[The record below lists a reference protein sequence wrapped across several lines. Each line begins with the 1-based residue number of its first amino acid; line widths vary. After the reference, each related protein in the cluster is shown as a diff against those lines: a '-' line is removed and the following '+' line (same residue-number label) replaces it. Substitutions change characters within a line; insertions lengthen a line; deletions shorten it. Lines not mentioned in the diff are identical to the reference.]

1 MLVDGEEQ
9 RVRFGD
15 EIRPRE
21 TFLVKSMPGF
31 RVNAIGATLGPDES
45 DITIRRRDFRESYSL
60 DTAGDIYRVEI
71 YRGNRYAGTFTVRF
85 GIPGVKVTTPL
96 TLPAIK
102 GRESSLGW

>member
-1 MLVDGEEQ
+1 MKSAPGKLFWSKAWPGLQCQ
-9 RVRFGD
+9 R
-15 EIRPRE
+15 
-21 TFLVKSMPGF
+21 L
-31 RVNAIGATLGPDES
+31 GATLGPDES